1 MKPNFY
7 DKKAEEKSN
16 MGRGKNATHAKC
28 FGELGQAGL
37 RGSSRLV
44 MLSGVDEM
52 GCERRE
58 LDEHFSLS
66 LESETSQVEF
76 KNKA

>member
-1 MKPNFY
+1 MR
-7 DKKAEEKSN
+7 
-16 MGRGKNATHAKC
+16 RGKNATHTKC
-28 FGELGQAGL
+28 FGEMGKTGL
-37 RGSSRLV
+37 HCSSRLV

-66 LESETSQVEF
+66 LESETSQA
-76 KNKA
+76 KLKHKS